1 MKILA
6 FIILLSFLNCNRD
19 EIPLSVR
26 ADFLIYVANNDSI
39 VPVDIIL
46 ENKSIGAD
54 NYYWEL
60 PGANNIS
67 STEKEPQE
75 IIYNKKGKYTITLFA
90 KNRDSI
96 TDSISKSLVFD
107 TTTKASFKIL
117 PLTDLYAPTYIEIKN
132 LSEGNLTDTWFL
144 DNAPV
149 DYSNPFTLAIET
161 PGKHYI
167 KLITKNLYDS
177 DTIIDS
183 IHILG
188 NSKAA
193 FTYFL
198 NNENQNQS
206 NIIPPLTGFF
216 KNLSENFTSSIWKIA
231 KPDNKIDIF
240 NSSHISY
247 NFDQAGQYKVSLEV
261 SNGKSIDLISKDIEI
276 ATNTNLW
283 TFQDIKFGTHYAHI
297 TNTYPA
303 FFSTYLNKSFTREKY
318 ADSIGKYIDIV
329 FFANNENF
337 FFCKFISPYL
347 AEDESFFTIDKGQNN
362 LFYNLL
368 EFSTFSFSSD
378 DFDNLTDDI
387 PLQKFYL
394 SSLDRAIQDFDNSTT
409 PRVVL
414 FQTYDGRK
422 GAIKIK
428 SFVSNGQQSYILTD
442 IKIQKIPR

>member
-1 MKILA
+1 M
-6 FIILLSFLNCNRD
+6 
-19 EIPLSVR
+19 
-26 ADFLIYVANNDSI
+26 
-39 VPVDIIL
+39 
-46 ENKSIGAD
+46 
-54 NYYWEL
+54 
-60 PGANNIS
+60 
-67 STEKEPQE
+67 
-75 IIYNKKGKYTITLFA
+75 
-90 KNRDSI
+90 
-96 TDSISKSLVFD
+96 
-107 TTTKASFKIL
+107 
-117 PLTDLYAPTYIEIKN
+117 
-132 LSEGNLTDTWFL
+132 
-144 DNAPV
+144 
-149 DYSNPFTLAIET
+149 
-161 PGKHYI
+161 
-167 KLITKNLYDS
+167 
-177 DTIIDS
+177 
-183 IHILG
+183 
-188 NSKAA
+188 
-193 FTYFL
+193 
-198 NNENQNQS
+198 
-206 NIIPPLTGFF
+206 
-216 KNLSENFTSSIWKIA
+216 
-231 KPDNKIDIF
+231 
-240 NSSHISY
+240 
-247 NFDQAGQYKVSLEV
+247 

-428 SFVSNGQQSYILTD
+428 SFVSNGQKSYILTD